1 MGEKKLRVLYLFCGV
16 PPRSDIHACLRRLSK
31 KGGFTLEVKEVDIER
46 SNDDDLNSEDLWQQ
60 LLGEVQSGLWDV
72 IVLSPPCNTFSR
84 ARCQWQKHPGPRPVR
99 SSCYPWGFPWLSD
112 SNYKLVQQ
120 HNFFILQ
127 CIKTCQ
133 EAVRKHSYFLL
144 EHPEDLGAVGDQIPA
159 SIWQLPEIQNLQI
172 ESKAVTWALYQCH
185 FGAQSPK
192 PTRFLSNLPGCRKL
206 PFATWPKFTST
217 KRYLGPLPFHCT
229 HKFHVKKLIGK
240 SQKGGFQTSPSAS
253 YPPALCRYLATL
265 IAGVLRKGGKE
276 CGTSSSSN
284 IDQVDSTTPL
294 SIDPGVL
301 DVSKFSSVSDN
312 IASCNIDADNI
323 ATDNRAA
330 DNTAASS
337 YKGLDV
343 QESVSG
349 EGQTCNNDEVDLVGD
364 SKSWGTPIDAEW
376 DNEERFFVDGFGL
389 CSPNRWTPSCRGLK
403 LGFEARD
410 LSEKLFERTKSWVI
424 ANVGDLKRE
433 AFKLALGQH
442 EQSPFTEEQ
451 LQQLRASWAELLPAP
466 DAALKKADGQ
476 PFFLNLLSQ
485 ALRLLEDPDWEI
497 LTATPDGFELGVPV
511 GYKEPLPRTPSV
523 FPPKTKHRSLDESPF
538 QEVATNYKSAADFA
552 EKLEE
557 KFREDEKK
565 GMMFC
570 STMGVLK
577 EMYPDQTIL
586 VAAMGAIEKPD
597 GSVRPLHDGT
607 HFVQVNNHIKFQD
620 QLQYPGPHDA
630 AALLRETCETRDSY
644 FVLGADISAAHRL
657 VKVRKSDWHL
667 LCCKARSESAT
678 TWVNCVGTF
687 GISSA
692 AYWWTRLFGCVGR
705 FITRLM
711 LQTWLIQLVY
721 VDDLQLVATG
731 PEKYLHL
738 WMVVAAYE
746 ALGTPFSYRKF
757 SGGLQTE
764 FVGYWLDFK
773 GCRLGIS
780 AKRGRWLLEFIE
792 EMSKSNRT
800 VSMRRFGE
808 FLGRL
813 GFVARVLVWLKAH
826 LAPLYSWASAL
837 DRSTVAT
844 APKLV
849 WLVLKFL
856 SKQLDNSSFLYS
868 ALRPLKFPT
877 EVFRT
882 DAKCADHYVVLGG
895 VELGSGRWFSLR
907 LTKEETPFL
916 FKSTGESQWAS
927 APAELLATLAA
938 LVAFGFLNDESRRS
952 QLEVSFVAGTDNKS
966 NEALLL
972 KASTTRWPLQLINM
986 QLSAKLMKAGI
997 KLLLRWRPRD
1007 ENTLAD
1013 ELTNEQFHNVVNS
1026 KRVELQFAHLEL
1038 DLLNELWKEREDFL
1052 DKDGWKYYHDSEF
1065 KQRDRT
1071 KSKWG

>member
-16 PPRSDIHACLRRLSK
+16 PRRSDIHACLRRLSK

-46 SNDDDLNSEDLWQQ
+46 SNDDDLSSEDLWQQ

-84 ARCQWQKHPGPRPVR
+84 ARCQWQQHPGPRPVR

-192 PTRFLSNLPGCRKL
+192 PTRFLSNLPGCKKL

-284 IDQVDSTTPL
+284 IDQVDSITPL

-301 DVSKFSSVSDN
+301 DVSKVSSAHNIVSDN
-312 IASCNIDADNI
+312 IASYNIDADNI

-337 YKGLDV
+337 SKGLEA

-721 VDDLQLVATG
+721 VDDLQVVATG

-746 ALGTPFSYRKF
+746 ALGTSF
-757 SGGLQTE
+757 
-764 FVGYWLDFK
+764 
-773 GCRLGIS
+773 
-780 AKRGRWLLEFIE
+780 LLSQI
-792 EMSKSNRT
+792 
-800 VSMRRFGE
+800 
-808 FLGRL
+808 LGRFADRVR
-813 GFVARVLVWLKAH
+813 GVLVGFQ
-826 LAPLYSWASAL
+826 
-837 DRSTVAT
+837 RV
-844 APKLV
+844 
-849 WLVLKFL
+849 
-856 SKQLDNSSFLYS
+856 
-868 ALRPLKFPT
+868 
-877 EVFRT
+877 
-882 DAKCADHYVVLGG
+882 
-895 VELGSGRWFSLR
+895 
-907 LTKEETPFL
+907 PF
-916 FKSTGESQWAS
+916 G
-927 APAELLATLAA
+927 
-938 LVAFGFLNDESRRS
+938 N
-952 QLEVSFVAGTDNKS
+952 
-966 NEALLL
+966 
-972 KASTTRWPLQLINM
+972 
-986 QLSAKLMKAGI
+986 
-997 KLLLRWRPRD
+997 
-1007 ENTLAD
+1007 
-1013 ELTNEQFHNVVNS
+1013 
-1026 KRVELQFAHLEL
+1026 
-1038 DLLNELWKEREDFL
+1038 
-1052 DKDGWKYYHDSEF
+1052 
-1065 KQRDRT
+1065 QR
-1071 KSKWG
+1071 